1 MNTFHTTT
9 PRTDAALAL
18 VAKARE
24 TESDYKCHDAL
35 IMSHVSLEIDYN
47 DLRAEVKRLRE
58 ALAQALRYVEVQH
71 AYRGAMTAAEVEA
84 AIIANASIAEVRI
97 GANSCNT
104 LAAFDL
110 FKARA
115 ALGAA
120 E

>member
-1 MNTFHTTT
+1 MNTFDTTT

-58 ALAQALRYVEVQH
+58 ALAALLQDD
-71 AYRGAMTAAEVEA
+71 GAADDITA
-84 AIIANASIAEVRI
+84 VR
-97 GANSCNT
+97 
-104 LAAFDL
+104 
-110 FKARA
+110 KEARA
-115 ALGAA
+115 ALKATA
-120 E
+120 

>member
-58 ALAQALRYVEVQH
+58 ALAALLQDD
-71 AYRGAMTAAEVEA
+71 GAADD
-84 AIIANASIAEVRI
+84 I
-97 GANSCNT
+97 GAVR
-104 LAAFDL
+104 
-110 FKARA
+110 KQARA
-115 ALGAA
+115 ALKGAG

>member
-1 MNTFHTTT
+1 MSAFDTTT

-47 DLRAEVKRLRE
+47 DLCAEVKRLRE
-58 ALAQALRYVEVQH
+58 ALAALLQDD
-71 AYRGAMTAAEVEA
+71 GAADD
-84 AIIANASIAEVRI
+84 I
-97 GANSCNT
+97 GAVR
-104 LAAFDL
+104 
-110 FKARA
+110 KQARA
-115 ALGAA
+115 ALKGAA